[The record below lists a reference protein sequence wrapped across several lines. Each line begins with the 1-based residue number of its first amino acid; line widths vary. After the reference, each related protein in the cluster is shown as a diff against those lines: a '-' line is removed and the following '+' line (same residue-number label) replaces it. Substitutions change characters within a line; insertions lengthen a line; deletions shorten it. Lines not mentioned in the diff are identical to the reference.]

1 MTCAETSNDSTV
13 NKKES
18 TQFKCPVC
26 EEESVYHR
34 EAPNWGEWRRC
45 SACGLI
51 FANPLRLPEEPT
63 QFFEKAYQGH
73 IRDYRMERFHKRL
86 LFRNHIEKLRLPP
99 ALDSSKGRA
108 LRWIKDHFP
117 QGSYVLDIGCALG
130 EFLDALRD
138 AGFNPIGL
146 DPSIS
151 VVERLRQ
158 RGHTAWHG
166 TVNDIPPGK
175 LPEISVCTS
184 FLVLH
189 HVVDPLGFLQSIR
202 RRFPT
207 SWLLISE
214 ATRWRPR
221 PLDPPRR
228 LTKWNKRSLQVALD
242 RAGYDAEVIE
252 LDYGW
257 KDFGLPGS
265 DRLFPLIKNRHL
277 MLLAHWVKPILFAP
291 LALWDLIHGKHRLAF
306 ACAKPV
312 PIRNKNS
319 QEETKRD

>member
-13 NKKES
+13 TKKDS
-18 TQFKCPVC
+18 SSPKCPVC
-26 EEESVYHR
+26 EGKSEYHHTV
-34 EAPNWGEWRRC
+34 PNWGEQRQC
-45 SACGLI
+45 LACGLT
-51 FANPLRLPEEPT
+51 FAHPMTLPEEPT
-63 QFFEKAYQGH
+63 RLFEEAYMGRTKWQHMGA
-73 IRDYRMERFHKRL
+73 YHKRVL
-86 LFRNHIEKLRLPP
+86 RRDHLEKLQLSPRLDPDKIN
-99 ALDSSKGRA
+99 ALN
-108 LRWIKDHFP
+108 WIKEHVAP
-117 QGSYVLDIGCALG
+117 GSYVLDIGCGLG
-130 EFLDALRD
+130 DFLDALRH

-146 DPSIS
+146 EPSKS
-151 VVERLRQ
+151 VVEKLRQ